1 MTTISGGVVTDS
13 VLPAEAAHGAVLE
26 PSPFLISSKKLTVWL
41 FIVADAATF
50 GAILFGYG
58 YLRFGSPNWTKPFTF
73 SPNIINGLAMT
84 VILLTSSLTMLGG
97 VTAARED
104 RRGATMKW
112 LGATVVLGLLF
123 ATLHLRE
130 WGGMFHEGWSL
141 TKNPMGGS
149 VLVGSL
155 FFSITGLH
163 LLHVISGVIAI
174 IVIAIGFQTR
184 RLTAGHVETTGLYW
198 HFVDLVWMFVFPLLY
213 LLNVHWT

>member
-1 MTTISGGVVTDS
+1 MSVGGMH
-13 VLPAEAAHGAVLE
+13 EAVME

-73 SPNIINGLAMT
+73 SPNIVNGLFMT

-97 VTAARED
+97 VAAARD
-104 RRGATMKW
+104 GRSGASMKW
-112 LGATVVLGLLF
+112 LGATALLGAAF
-123 ATLHLRE
+123 AILHLRE
-130 WGGMFHEGWSL
+130 WSAMFHEGWSL
-141 TKNPMGGS
+141 SANPMGGS
-149 VLVGSL
+149 TLVGAT

-163 LLHVISGVIAI
+163 LLHVVSGVIAI
-174 IVIAIGFQTR
+174 IVIAIGFRTK

-198 HFVDLVWMFVFPLLY
+198 HFVDLVWMFVFPLVY
-213 LLNVHWT
+213 LLNVR